1 VFLYQFAPALYSV
14 NSVLTPR
21 TLVSPL
27 PVNRHCTTDYIP
39 QPCLVAHTH
48 YSILVA
54 EGYAG
59 SQLTFH
65 EDGLQAGETNRTA
78 RTNSATWEP
87 LEKLAKGEVLRAV
100 LVC

>member
-1 VFLYQFAPALYSV
+1 
-14 NSVLTPR
+14 
-21 TLVSPL
+21 
-27 PVNRHCTTDYIP
+27 
-39 QPCLVAHTH
+39 
-48 YSILVA
+48 VA

-65 EDGLQAGETNRTA
+65 EDGLQPGETNRTA

-87 LEKLAKGEVLRAV
+87 LEKLAKGEVRRAV